1 MAQHSP
7 AVTECSF
14 STCSP
19 ATRRTAEGGRTA
31 AQGTCAAVSRGNS
44 LGPREGLRP
53 AASATAPGPAPSP
66 PCGAG
71 SGARGSACPTALEAA
86 RARAGH
92 SPRGRPPPSLSRSV
106 PWPCRK
112 CGLRLFGA
120 TAVALGTWRSDP
132 LWSRAHLKEE
142 TLRCVSFCFPL
153 PPLGRPACW
162 GPRTA
167 RPVAG
172 SSAEEERPASCNLGQ
187 SRLLKRS
194 ASLPIPRL
202 RSFYKY

>member
-1 MAQHSP
+1 MFHFLELHSS
-7 AVTECSF
+7 EF
-14 STCSP
+14 S
-19 ATRRTAEGGRTA
+19 
-31 AQGTCAAVSRGNS
+31 
-44 LGPREGLRP
+44 
-53 AASATAPGPAPSP
+53 
-66 PCGAG
+66 
-71 SGARGSACPTALEAA
+71 
-86 RARAGH
+86 
-92 SPRGRPPPSLSRSV
+92 RGRPPPSLSRSV

-202 RSFYKY
+202 RSFYKYWALINYKEGLSESLNCSYFSWITSFNYHPEAPARWTWSYSFYS